1 MNNETMI
8 AIVECYIHHR
18 TDKKV
23 RVRKPITHNEFF
35 LLTKAYENCKDFF
48 IKH

>member
-8 AIVECYIHHR
+8 ATVECFIHHKA
-18 TDKKV
+18 DKEV
-23 RVRKPITHNEFF
+23 RIRKPITHNEFF
-35 LLTKAYENCKDFF
+35 LLTKAYENCKDYF